1 MTKPVYWT
9 ENARK
14 NIFELADYLLINWGI
29 KLAEQYLQK
38 IEYLIVLISDNPK
51 LFPLVN
57 PKLKIRKCVISKH
70 NSIYYKEKRHSID
83 ILNILDNRQIRNN
96 PKL

>member
-1 MTKPVYWT
+1 MNKPVYWT

-83 ILNILDNRQIRNN
+83 ILNILDNRQIRNK

>member
-83 ILNILDNRQIRNN
+83 ILNILDNRQIRNK

>member
-1 MTKPVYWT
+1 MNKPVYWT

-51 LFPLVN
+51 LFQLVN

-70 NSIYYKEKRHSID
+70 NSIYYKEKRHTID
-83 ILNILDNRQIRNN
+83 ILNILDNRQNRNK
-96 PKL
+96 PKR